1 MPWWND
7 VKLLRVGASV
17 VEWQKIGK
25 KKKKTNVE
33 ILIQPNIMGFV
44 TTDKIGILYLEVRI
58 EWHRGQFENSDKDSR
73 DPSRF
78 RHILLYIIY

>member
-1 MPWWND
+1 MLENI
-7 VKLLRVGASV
+7 
-17 VEWQKIGK
+17 E
-25 KKKKTNVE
+25 
-33 ILIQPNIMGFV
+33 IQPNIMGFV
-44 TTDKIGILYLEVRI
+44 TTDEIGIPNLEVRI